1 MRGRQA
7 ALRLFI
13 TLQDP
18 TREMHTEAVTAGFY
32 HSDIWQRDYPKLQ
45 LRTIADLLA
54 NNPFEVP
61 QHASMYQAAQRV
73 QRAEGRQAAFNHPT
87 APGA

>member
-1 MRGRQA
+1 MKVLDFVQSGGPDRTVDST
-7 ALRLFI
+7 I
-13 TLQDP
+13 P
-18 TREMHTEAVTAGFY
+18 
-32 HSDIWQRDYPKLQ
+32 DIWQRDYPKLQ

-61 QHASMYQAAQRV
+61 QHASMYQPAQRV
-73 QRAEGRQAAFNHPT
+73 QRTQGRQAAFDQAM

>member
-1 MRGRQA
+1 MATSGRWS
-7 ALRLFI
+7 
-13 TLQDP
+13 
-18 TREMHTEAVTAGFY
+18 AGFY

-45 LRTIADLLA
+45 LRTIAELLA

-61 QHASMYQAAQRV
+61 QHASMYQAM
-73 QRAEGRQAAFNHPT
+73 

>member
-1 MRGRQA
+1 MNLTT
-7 ALRLFI
+7 LRKKL
-13 TLQDP
+13 LA
-18 TREMHTEAVTAGFY
+18 EGEC
-32 HSDIWQRDYPKLQ
+32 DIWQRDYPKLQ

-73 QRAEGRQAAFNHPT
+73 QRTQGRQAAFDQAIP
-87 APGA
+87 PGA